1 MALAAI
7 RVADEEEL
15 TMWINAQP
23 VNAALVSLA
32 IGLIIGLERGWQVRQ
47 LGDNQRIAGMR
58 TYGLIGLLGGVC
70 ALLLP
75 TLGPWLALLGLL
87 VVLMGCALSVWLA
100 QRWQGEFGLTSSV
113 AMVLTYLLGLMSVLL
128 SPSEAVACAVLA
140 ALLMGLK
147 GKIQQGMLFL
157 SETEFHATLRF
168 LLISLVLLPVLPNQ
182 EMGPLNAF
190 NPFKIWLMVVV
201 IAGISFSGHFAV
213 RLLGT
218 RSGLVLTS
226 MLAGLASSTALT
238 LQFARLNRE
247 QAGLERLLAS
257 GILLAGATMW
267 LRLLVLVLLIHREL
281 ALHLAPP
288 LLILGAVVYGFAFW
302 YWRQREAPPD
312 DPVQPETRNPLDLAT
327 AVKFGLLLALIGFLA
342 TLLQS
347 EVGRSGI
354 YLLALVS
361 GITDVDAITLSLAQ
375 LANKELALEVAARAI
390 LLAGLVNSLVKG
402 VLALVIGGRR
412 LGLMVLLAYLVSAL
426 LILPLL

>member
-1 MALAAI
+1 
-7 RVADEEEL
+7 
-15 TMWINAQP
+15 MWIEAEP
-23 VNAALVSLA
+23 VYGALVSLA

-75 TLGPWLALLGLL
+75 TLGAWLALLGLL
-87 VVLMGCALSVWLA
+87 TVVIGCGLSVWLA

-113 AMVLTYLLGLMSVLL
+113 AMVLTYLLGLMSVLQ

-147 GKIQQGMLFL
+147 GQIQQGMLFL

-168 LLISLVLLPVLPNQ
+168 LLISLVLLPVLPDA
-182 EMGPLNAF
+182 EMGPLDAF

-218 RSGLVLTS
+218 RAGLVLTS

-238 LQFARLNRE
+238 LQFARLNKE
-247 QAGLERLLAS
+247 QPGLERLLAT

-267 LRLLVLVLLIHREL
+267 LRLLVLVLLIHGEL
-281 ALHLAPP
+281 AMRLAAP
-288 LLILGAVVYGFAFW
+288 LLLLAAIVYGFAFW
-302 YWRQREAPPD
+302 FWRQREETSD
-312 DPVQPETRNPLDLAT
+312 NPVQPETRNPLDLAT
-327 AVKFGLLLALIGFLA
+327 AIKFGLLLALIGFMA

-347 EVGRSGI
+347 KVGNSGV

-375 LANKELALEVAARAI
+375 LSHKELALEVAARGI

-402 VLALVIGGRR
+402 VLALVIGGRS
-412 LGLMVLLAYLVSAL
+412 LGRRVLLPYLVSIL
-426 LILPLL
+426 LILPLVL

>member
-1 MALAAI
+1 
-7 RVADEEEL
+7 
-15 TMWINAQP
+15 MWIEAEP
-23 VNAALVSLA
+23 VYGALVSLA

-75 TLGPWLALLGLL
+75 ALGSWLPLLGLL
-87 VVLMGCALSVWLA
+87 AVVAGCGLSVWLA

-113 AMVLTYLLGLMSVLL
+113 AMVLTYLLGLMSVLQ

-157 SETEFHATLRF
+157 SKTEFHATLRF
-168 LLISLVLLPVLPNQ
+168 LLISLVLLPVLPDA
-182 EMGPLNAF
+182 EMGPLDAF
-190 NPFKIWLMVVV
+190 NPFKIWLMVVI
-201 IAGISFSGHFAV
+201 IAGISFCGHFAV

-218 RSGLVLTS
+218 RAGLVLTS

-238 LQFARLNRE
+238 LQFARLNKE
-247 QAGLERLLAS
+247 QGGLERLLAT

-267 LRLLVLVLLIHREL
+267 LRLLMLVLLIHSEL
-281 ALHLAPP
+281 AMRLAVP
-288 LLILGAVVYGFAFW
+288 LLLLAAIVYGFAFW
-302 YWRQREAPPD
+302 FWRQREELAD
-312 DPVQPETRNPLDLAT
+312 NPVQPETRNPLDLAT
-327 AVKFGLLLALIGFLA
+327 AIKFGLLLALIGFMA

-347 EVGRSGI
+347 KVGNSGV

-361 GITDVDAITLSLAQ
+361 GITDVDAITLSLSQ
-375 LANKELALEVAARAI
+375 LAQKELALEVAARGI

-402 VLALVIGGRR
+402 MLALVIGGRR
-412 LGLMVLLAYLVSAL
+412 LGLRVLLPYLLSVL
-426 LILPLL
+426 LILPLVWPAG

>member
-1 MALAAI
+1 
-7 RVADEEEL
+7 
-15 TMWINAQP
+15 MWINAEP
-23 VNAALVSLA
+23 VNGALVSLA

-75 TLGPWLALLGLL
+75 TLGPWLPLLGLL
-87 VVLMGCALSVWLA
+87 AVVIGCGLSVWLA

-113 AMVLTYLLGLMSVLL
+113 AMLLTYLLGLMSVLL

-168 LLISLVLLPVLPNQ
+168 LLISLVLLPVLPNE
-182 EMGPLNAF
+182 EMGPLDAF

-201 IAGISFSGHFAV
+201 IAGISFCGHFAV

-218 RSGLVLTS
+218 RAGLVLTS

-238 LQFARLNRE
+238 LQFARLNKE
-247 QAGLERLLAS
+247 QGGLERLLAT

-267 LRLLVLVLLIHREL
+267 LRLLVLVLLIHNEL
-281 ALHLAPP
+281 AMRLAAP
-288 LLILGAVVYGFAFW
+288 L
-302 YWRQREAPPD
+302 
-312 DPVQPETRNPLDLAT
+312 
-327 AVKFGLLLALIGFLA
+327 LLLALIGFMA

-347 EVGRSGI
+347 KVGNSGV
-354 YLLALVS
+354 YLLSLVS
-361 GITDVDAITLSLAQ
+361 GITDVDAITLSLSQ
-375 LANKELALEVAARAI
+375 LSHKELALEVAARGI

-402 VLALVIGGRR
+402 LLALGIGGRR
-412 LGLMVLLAYLVSAL
+412 LGLRVLLPYFVSAL
-426 LILPLL
+426 LILPLIWPGA

>member
-1 MALAAI
+1 
-7 RVADEEEL
+7 
-15 TMWINAQP
+15 MWIDADPING
-23 VNAALVSLA
+23 ALVSLA

-47 LGDNQRIAGMR
+47 LGDNQRVAGMR

-75 TLGPWLALLGLL
+75 TLGTWLPLLGLL
-87 VVLMGCALSVWLA
+87 AVLMGCTLSIWLA

-190 NPFKIWLMVVV
+190 NPFQIWLMVVV
-201 IAGISFSGHFAV
+201 IAAISFSGHFAV

-238 LQFARLNRE
+238 LQFARLNKE
-247 QAGLERLLAS
+247 QPGLERLLAT

-267 LRLLVLVLLIHREL
+267 LRLLVLVLLIQRDL
-281 ALHLAPP
+281 ALRLAPP
-288 LLILGAVVYGFAFW
+288 LLILGLVVYGFAFW
-302 YWRQREAPPD
+302 FWRQREATPD
-312 DPVQPETRNPLDLAT
+312 ETVQPETRNPLDLAT
-327 AVKFGLLLALIGFLA
+327 AIKFGLLLALIGFLA

-347 EVGRSGI
+347 EVGDSGV

-375 LANKELALEVAARAI
+375 LTSKELTLEVATRGI

-412 LGLMVLLAYLVSAL
+412 LGSRVLAAYLVSAL
-426 LILPLL
+426 LALPFA

>member
-1 MALAAI
+1 
-7 RVADEEEL
+7 
-15 TMWINAQP
+15 MWIEAEP
-23 VNAALVSLA
+23 VYGALVSLA

-87 VVLMGCALSVWLA
+87 TVVTGCGLSVWLA
-100 QRWQGEFGLTSSV
+100 LRWQGEFGLTSSV
-113 AMVLTYLLGLMSVLL
+113 AMVLTYLLGLMSVLQ

-157 SETEFHATLRF
+157 SEMVFHATLRF
-168 LLISLVLLPVLPNQ
+168 LLISLVLLPVLPDA

-201 IAGISFSGHFAV
+201 IAGISFCGHFAV

-238 LQFARLNRE
+238 LQFARLNKE
-247 QAGLERLLAS
+247 QGGLERLLAT

-267 LRLLVLVLLIHREL
+267 LRLLALVLIIHGEL
-281 ALHLAPP
+281 ALRLAAP
-288 LLILGAVVYGFAFW
+288 LLLLAAIVYGFAFW
-302 YWRQREAPPD
+302 FWRQREEMPD
-312 DPVQPETRNPLDLAT
+312 GPVQPETRNPLDLAT
-327 AVKFGLLLALIGFLA
+327 AIKFGLLLALIGFMA

-347 EVGRSGI
+347 KVGNSGV
-354 YLLALVS
+354 YLLSLVS
-361 GITDVDAITLSLAQ
+361 GITDVDAITLSLSQ
-375 LANKELALEVAARAI
+375 LAQKELALEVAARGI

-402 VLALVIGGRR
+402 VLALVIGGRS
-412 LGLMVLLAYLVSAL
+412 LGRRVLLPYLVSIL
-426 LILPLL
+426 LILPLVLMT

>member
-1 MALAAI
+1 
-7 RVADEEEL
+7 
-15 TMWINAQP
+15 MWIEAEP
-23 VNAALVSLA
+23 VYGALVSLA

-75 TLGPWLALLGLL
+75 TLGAWLALLGLL
-87 VVLMGCALSVWLA
+87 TVVTGCGLSVWLA

-113 AMVLTYLLGLMSVLL
+113 AMVLTYLLGLMSVLQ

-157 SETEFHATLRF
+157 SEMEFHATLRF
-168 LLISLVLLPVLPNQ
+168 LLISLVLLPVLPDT

-201 IAGISFSGHFAV
+201 IAGISFCGHFAV

-238 LQFARLNRE
+238 LQFARLNKE
-247 QAGLERLLAS
+247 QGGLERLLAT

-267 LRLLVLVLLIHREL
+267 LRLLALVLIIHGEL
-281 ALHLAPP
+281 ALRLAAP
-288 LLILGAVVYGFAFW
+288 LLLAAIVYGFAFW
-302 YWRQREAPPD
+302 FWRQREEMPD
-312 DPVQPETRNPLDLAT
+312 GPVQPETRNPLDLAT
-327 AVKFGLLLALIGFLA
+327 AIKFGLLLALIGFMA

-347 EVGRSGI
+347 KVGNSGV
-354 YLLALVS
+354 YLLSLVS
-361 GITDVDAITLSLAQ
+361 GITDVDAITLSLSQ
-375 LANKELALEVAARAI
+375 LAQKELALEVAARGI

-402 VLALVIGGRR
+402 VLALVIGGRS
-412 LGLMVLLAYLVSAL
+412 LGRRVLLPYLVSIL
-426 LILPLL
+426 LILPLVL

>member
-1 MALAAI
+1 
-7 RVADEEEL
+7 
-15 TMWINAQP
+15 MWIEAEP
-23 VNAALVSLA
+23 VYGALVSLA

-75 TLGPWLALLGLL
+75 GLGPWLPLLGLL
-87 VVLMGCALSVWLA
+87 AVVAGCGLSVWLA

-113 AMVLTYLLGLMSVLL
+113 AMVLTYLLGLMSVLQ
-128 SPSEAVACAVLA
+128 SPREAVACAVLA

-157 SETEFHATLRF
+157 SKTEFHATLRF
-168 LLISLVLLPVLPNQ
+168 LLISLVLLPVLPDA

-218 RSGLVLTS
+218 RAGLVLTS

-238 LQFARLNRE
+238 LQFARLNKA
-247 QAGLERLLAS
+247 QPGLERLLAT

-267 LRLLVLVLLIHREL
+267 LRLLVLVLLIHNEL
-281 ALHLAPP
+281 ALRLALP
-288 LLILGAVVYGFAFW
+288 LLLLAATVYAFAFW
-302 YWRQREAPPD
+302 FWRQREEMSD
-312 DPVQPETRNPLDLAT
+312 NPVQPETSNPLDLAT
-327 AVKFGLLLALIGFLA
+327 AIKFGLLLALIGFMA

-347 EVGRSGI
+347 RVGDSGV

-361 GITDVDAITLSLAQ
+361 GITDVDAITLSLSQ
-375 LANKELALEVAARAI
+375 LAHKDLALEVAARGI

-402 VLALVIGGRR
+402 LLALVIGGRR
-412 LGLMVLLAYLVSAL
+412 LGMRVMLPYLVSAL

>member
-1 MALAAI
+1 
-7 RVADEEEL
+7 
-15 TMWINAQP
+15 MWIEAEP
-23 VNAALVSLA
+23 VYGALVSLA
-32 IGLIIGLERGWQVRQ
+32 IGLIIGLERSWQVRQ

-70 ALLLP
+70 ALLIP

-87 VVLMGCALSVWLA
+87 AVVVGCGLSVWLA
-100 QRWQGEFGLTSSV
+100 LRWQGEFGLTSSV
-113 AMVLTYLLGLMSVLL
+113 AMLLTYLLGLMSVLQ

-147 GKIQQGMLFL
+147 GQIQQGMLFL

-168 LLISLVLLPVLPNQ
+168 LLISLVLLPVLPDT

-201 IAGISFSGHFAV
+201 IAGISFCGHFAV

-238 LQFARLNRE
+238 LQFARLNKA
-247 QAGLERLLAS
+247 QPGLERLLAT

-267 LRLLVLVLLIHREL
+267 LRLLVLVLLIHAGL
-281 ALHLAPP
+281 AQRLAIP
-288 LLILGAVVYGFAFW
+288 LLILATTVYGFAFW
-302 YWRQREAPPD
+302 FWRQREEVVD
-312 DPVQPETRNPLDLAT
+312 NPVQPETSNPLDLAT
-327 AVKFGLLLALIGFLA
+327 AIKFGLLLALIGFMA

-347 EVGRSGI
+347 KVGNSGV

-361 GITDVDAITLSLAQ
+361 GITDVDAITLSLSQ
-375 LANKELALEVAARAI
+375 LAHKDLLLDVAARSI

-402 VLALVIGGRR
+402 LLELIIGGHK
-412 LGLMVLLAYLVSAL
+412 LGVKVQLLYLVSIV
-426 LILPLL
+426 LIPPLL

>member
-1 MALAAI
+1 
-7 RVADEEEL
+7 
-15 TMWINAQP
+15 MWIEAEP
-23 VNAALVSLA
+23 VYGALVSLA

-75 TLGPWLALLGLL
+75 TLGAWLALLGLL
-87 VVLMGCALSVWLA
+87 TVVTGCGLSVWLA

-113 AMVLTYLLGLMSVLL
+113 AMVLTYLLGLMSVLQ

-157 SETEFHATLRF
+157 SKMEFHATLRF
-168 LLISLVLLPVLPNQ
+168 LLISLVLLPVLPDT

-201 IAGISFSGHFAV
+201 IAGISFCGHFAV

-238 LQFARLNRE
+238 LQFARLNKE
-247 QAGLERLLAS
+247 QGGLERLLAT

-267 LRLLVLVLLIHREL
+267 LRLLALVLIIHGEL
-281 ALHLAPP
+281 ALRLAVP
-288 LLILGAVVYGFAFW
+288 LLLLAAIVYGFAFW
-302 YWRQREAPPD
+302 FWRQREEMPD
-312 DPVQPETRNPLDLAT
+312 GPVQPETRNPLDLAT
-327 AVKFGLLLALIGFLA
+327 AIKFGLLLALIGFMA

-347 EVGRSGI
+347 KVGNSGV
-354 YLLALVS
+354 YLLSLVS
-361 GITDVDAITLSLAQ
+361 GITDVDAITLSLSQ
-375 LANKELALEVAARAI
+375 LAQKELALEVAARGI

-402 VLALVIGGRR
+402 VLALVIGGRS
-412 LGLMVLLAYLVSAL
+412 LGRRVLLPYLVSIL
-426 LILPLL
+426 LILPLVL

>member
-1 MALAAI
+1 
-7 RVADEEEL
+7 
-15 TMWINAQP
+15 MWIDADPING
-23 VNAALVSLA
+23 ALVSLA

-47 LGDNQRIAGMR
+47 LGDNQRVAGMR

-75 TLGPWLALLGLL
+75 TLGTWLPLLGLL
-87 VVLMGCALSVWLA
+87 AVLMGCTLSIWLA

-190 NPFKIWLMVVV
+190 NPFQIWLMVVV
-201 IAGISFSGHFAV
+201 IAAISFSGHFAV

-218 RSGLVLTS
+218 RAGLVLTS

-238 LQFARLNRE
+238 LQFARLNKE
-247 QAGLERLLAS
+247 QPGLERLLAT

-267 LRLLVLVLLIHREL
+267 LRLLVLVLLIQRDL
-281 ALHLAPP
+281 ALRLAPP
-288 LLILGAVVYGFAFW
+288 LLILGLVVYGFAFW
-302 YWRQREAPPD
+302 FWRQREATPD
-312 DPVQPETRNPLDLAT
+312 EPVQPETRNPLDLAT
-327 AVKFGLLLALIGFLA
+327 AIKFGLLLALIGFLA

-347 EVGRSGI
+347 EVGDSGV

-361 GITDVDAITLSLAQ
+361 GITDVDAITLSLSQ
-375 LANKELALEVAARAI
+375 LTSKELTLEVATRGI

-412 LGLMVLLAYLVSAL
+412 LGSRVLAAYLMSAL
-426 LILPLL
+426 LALPFA

>member
-1 MALAAI
+1 
-7 RVADEEEL
+7 
-15 TMWINAQP
+15 MWINAEP
-23 VNAALVSLA
+23 VYGALVSLA

-75 TLGPWLALLGLL
+75 SLGPGLALFGLL
-87 VVLMGCALSVWLA
+87 AVLIGCGLSVWLA

-113 AMVLTYLLGLMSVLL
+113 AMVLTYLLGLMAVLR

-157 SETEFHATLRF
+157 SEAEFHATLRF
-168 LLISLVLLPVLPNQ
+168 LLISLVLLPVLPDV

-218 RSGLVLTS
+218 RAGLVLTS

-238 LQFARLNRE
+238 LQFARLNKA
-247 QAGLERLLAS
+247 QPGLERLLAT

-267 LRLLVLVLLIHREL
+267 LRLLVLVLLIHNEL
-281 ALHLAPP
+281 ALRLALP
-288 LLILGAVVYGFAFW
+288 LLLLAATVYAFAFW
-302 YWRQREAPPD
+302 FWRQREEMID
-312 DPVQPETRNPLDLAT
+312 NPVQPETSNPLDLAT
-327 AVKFGLLLALIGFLA
+327 AIKFGLLLALIGFMA

-347 EVGRSGI
+347 RVGDSGV

-361 GITDVDAITLSLAQ
+361 GITDVDAITLSLSQ
-375 LANKELALEVAARAI
+375 LAHKDLALEVAARGI

-402 VLALVIGGRR
+402 LLALVIGGRR
-412 LGLMVLLAYLVSAL
+412 LGMRVMLPYLVSAL